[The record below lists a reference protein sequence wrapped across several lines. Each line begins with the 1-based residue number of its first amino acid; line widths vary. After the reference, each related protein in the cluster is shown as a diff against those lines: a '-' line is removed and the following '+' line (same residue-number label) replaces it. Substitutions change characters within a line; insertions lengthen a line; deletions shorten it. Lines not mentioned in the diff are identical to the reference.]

1 MPEVTACLRLASA
14 AVWDESVCAW
24 EGAKAA
30 GRGDAV
36 KAAVQLQRVWGK
48 VRGVIILLEGK
59 NLTNSFKGLK

>member
-30 GRGDAV
+30 GRGGAV
-36 KAAVQLQRVWGK
+36 KAAVQLQRVWGQSEK
-48 VRGVIILLEGK
+48 SHHPVRGQK
-59 NLTNSFKGLK
+59 FNK